1 MYKIRHNSFETGG
14 GSKASKLWIIL
25 CGGRQAGEGGIICD
39 ETNIVLIL
47 LLKLTKFI
55 PASPG

>member
-47 LLKLTKFI
+47 LN
-55 PASPG
+55 